1 MHFGNGS
8 SAIRCILCISAMDQ
22 WKSCQFYL
30 LRQWIINNFI
40 YPVYF
45 DPVNCE
51 RALTKCKVG
60 NSANTRTAK
69 GLLLTEST
77 SHQGPGTWYQV
88 PGTTHLLPGNMYQ
101 VQCTRYLVPGTWYQ
115 VPLWV
120 LLAVSLKANWPDCPT
135 GLAFACIA
143 SRGKFALTADQASA
157 PILLTTSKCNSSF

>member
-8 SAIRCILCISAMDQ
+8 SAIRCILCVSVMDQ

-40 YPVYF
+40 YLVYF

-77 SHQGPGTWYQV
+77 SHQGPDTWYQV

-101 VQCTRYLVPGTWYQ
+101 VQCTRYLVSGTTLGTSGCFSEGQ
-115 VPLWV
+115 
-120 LLAVSLKANWPDCPT
+120 LARLPNWPCFCMYRLP
-135 GLAFACIA
+135 GQICID
-143 SRGKFALTADQASA
+143 SGSGKCTHTAYNKQMQQ
-157 PILLTTSKCNSSF
+157 